1 MKTSIKRS
9 ALLLATLLAAPAL
22 AQNPGT
28 TTTLATG
35 FNSPMGVLVAPDG
48 NVWVVDSGTGGDQQL
63 ETTNPETG
71 EKQTASVGNTARV
84 IRVSLDGTLT
94 EVATLPSVLMGQEA
108 TGGARLALLGDA
120 VYVTSGVWAEVTGPE
135 AMPLMASVVE
145 VQEDGA
151 REVANIWTY
160 ESAENP
166 DGFVK
171 EAHPYGLAVG
181 PDEMLYIAD
190 AGANNLV
197 KVDVET
203 GKVTLVATFEGI
215 PSPIPNP
222 ARGGAK
228 ESDPVPTG
236 IAFGEDGTIYVS
248 MLPGF
253 PFTPGSAKVVA
264 VDTEG
269 NISDYATG
277 LTMVTDLRLG
287 PDGAL
292 YAVQLGEFTKRGP
305 TPNTGTVVRIQDGR
319 SVAVLEGL
327 SFPTSI
333 DFAEDG
339 SAYLTLNGVGAPGS
353 GELVTVPATE
363 LQASR

>member
-1 MKTSIKRS
+1 MQTFVKRS
-9 ALLLATLLAAPAL
+9 ALLLATLMAASAL
-22 AQNPGT
+22 AQNPG
-28 TTTLATG
+28 TTLATG

-48 NVWVVDSGTGGDQQL
+48 DVWVVDSGTGGNQQI

-84 IRVSLDGTLT
+84 VRVSPDGTLT

-108 TGGARLALLGDA
+108 TGGARLALLGDT
-120 VYVTSGVWAEVTGPE
+120 VYATSGVWAEFTGPE

-145 VQEDGA
+145 IQDGV
-151 REVANIWTY
+151 REVANIWTF
-160 ESAENP
+160 ENAENP
-166 DGFVK
+166 DGFVR

-181 PDEMLYIAD
+181 PDEMLYVAD

-197 KVDVET
+197 KVDAET
-203 GKVTLVATFEGI
+203 GEVTLVATFEGI
-215 PSPIPNP
+215 PGPIPNP
-222 ARGGAK
+222 TRGGAK

-236 IAFGEDGTIYVS
+236 VAFGEDGTIYVS

-264 VDTEG
+264 VDPEG
-269 NISDYATG
+269 SVSDYATG

-292 YAVQLGEFTKRGP
+292 YAVQLGEFTEQGP
-305 TPNTGTVVRIQDGR
+305 TPNTGAVVRIQDGQ
-319 SVAVLEGL
+319 SEAVLEEL

-353 GELVTVPATE
+353 GELVTVPAAE
-363 LQASR
+363 LQTSR